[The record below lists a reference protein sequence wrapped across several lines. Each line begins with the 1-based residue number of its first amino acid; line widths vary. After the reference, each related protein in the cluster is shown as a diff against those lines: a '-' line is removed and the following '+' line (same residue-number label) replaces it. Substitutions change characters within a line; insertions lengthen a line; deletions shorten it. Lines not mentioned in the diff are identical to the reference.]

1 MDIKDFYSPI
11 IFMIPIFAL
20 VWKGA
25 TMANQLKNLEA
36 LVHEKIGTF
45 CKDNAEMQEQIE
57 RIDKDNENELK
68 KLADTLVEIQK
79 SVVRIET
86 KLNINDK
93 K

>member
-25 TMANQLKNLEA
+25 TMANQLKNLDV
-36 LVHEKIGTF
+36 LVHEKIEKF
-45 CKDNAEMQEQIE
+45 CKDHVEMLAKIE
-57 RIDKDNENELK
+57 SIDKDYETELK

-86 KLNINDK
+86 KLNIDNK